1 MCRMAHGKS
10 GKIIIE
16 VDPAFKERLY
26 ETLRSQG
33 STMKD
38 WFLKHAHELCDEHQ
52 QPSLGFVAEDNAE
65 YETTQIPTT

>member
-1 MCRMAHGKS
+1 MAHGKS

-26 ETLRSQG
+26 ETLRTQG

-38 WFLKHAHELCDEHQ
+38 WFLRQASELCDEHQ
-52 QPSLGFVAEDNAE
+52 QPSLRLAEEEQTSN
-65 YETTQIPTT
+65 ETAQQPIK

>member
-1 MCRMAHGKS
+1 MAHGKS

-52 QPSLGFVAEDNAE
+52 QPSLGLVAEDSAD
-65 YETTQIPTT
+65 YETTHLPTT